1 MLPDRRSV
9 LNFANKKMFM
19 KKCFLAIALSMSGAL
34 VLSAQNKAG
43 ASISMTEGRIMDGNP
58 QLDFKPMVAEV
69 EVVASKGK
77 IQDVWTLTADELE
90 SRTVRGNDSAT
101 IDNLKAY
108 GIFKS
113 SEKNNC
119 DIIVTPLFDIAITSQ
134 GATIRVIGFPGV
146 FRNWSIATES
156 DLKLAAAGGN
166 AETTPITSPDIIK
179 KIK

>member
-1 MLPDRRSV
+1 
-9 LNFANKKMFM
+9 M
-19 KKCFLAIALSMSGAL
+19 KKYIFAIALAFGGAFAL
-34 VLSAQNKAG
+34 LAQNKAG
-43 ASISMTEGRIMDGNP
+43 VSLSMTEGRIMDGNP

-77 IQDVWTLTADELE
+77 IQDVWTLSAEELDF
-90 SRTVRGNDSAT
+90 RTVKGNNAAT

-166 AETTPITSPDIIK
+166 AETAPITSPDIIK